1 MASAYRQGKKA
12 QRKEFDRASTL
23 LRFGPGKQSQARQRQ
38 LTEQLTQAAGQP
50 LGAVSQAVAASNLGG
65 QRMPGQQSPIDIAS
79 QAADKRQ
86 QATALAVQQ
95 NQAENQAMM
104 EQAKKTVD
112 EEMKERR
119 ARRARAL
126 AIGAALALPAA
137 GPISGAL
144 GAAVGRAAEGSLKRN
159 FLAGA
164 SKYLSSLQAQ
174 YGGGGGS
181 SSESTGDS

>member
-23 LRFGPGKQSQARQRQ
+23 LRFGPTRSASRERQYTDQ
-38 LTEQLTQAAGQP
+38 FTQAAGQP

-65 QRMPGQQSPIDIAS
+65 QRMPGQQTPMDIAS

-86 QATALAVQQ
+86 QATALATQQ
-95 NQAENQAMM
+95 VRAENQAMM

-144 GAAVGRAAEGSLKRN
+144 GAAAGRAAEGSFKRN

-164 SKYLSSLQAQ
+164 SKYLSSLQTQ